1 MCTAKGGTG
10 SPCLLRRQAKPP
22 DMTCSYAAVI
32 DTAEDKLISS
42 GRLGSGFEKLA
53 GVLPDG
59 AALTYDDDEG
69 ELIFYKSD
77 MTLDKKTPLPEGEIR
92 GIVAAG
98 DDTFYAVCRNKV
110 LKLDSSGSS
119 EAVTELSEDAVI
131 DKFDP
136 QTGLVLYSL
145 LTDDEG
151 AAKAIS

>member
-1 MCTAKGGTG
+1 VHCEGGLGGT
-10 SPCLLRRQAKPP
+10 CLLRRQAKPP
-22 DMTCSYAAVI
+22 DMPCSYAAVI

-42 GRLGSGFEKLA
+42 GRLGSGFEKLS

-69 ELIFYKSD
+69 ELILYKSD
-77 MTLDKKTPLPEGEIR
+77 MTFDKKTPLPEGEIR

-98 DDTFYAVCRNKV
+98 DNTFYAVCRNKV

>member
-1 MCTAKGGTG
+1 M
-10 SPCLLRRQAKPP
+10 
-22 DMTCSYAAVI
+22 
-32 DTAEDKLISS
+32 
-42 GRLGSGFEKLA
+42 
-53 GVLPDG
+53 
-59 AALTYDDDEG
+59 TYDDDEG

-77 MTLDKKTPLPEGEIR
+77 MTLDKKTPLPEGEIK

-98 DDTFYAVCRNKV
+98 DDTFYAVCRNKI